1 MQYSQ
6 NQRESALKANLA
18 DYFRRNGYKC
28 EEHGNEGEVH
38 IRGFDGLWVNEKTNQ
53 WFWFSK
59 QIGGENPIDCVAEVL
74 FKSDASIAINELS
87 TEPFQKNVS
96 NSPQKR
102 TAQIHEKAKEY
113 IEPLITVLGSHTN
126 GFDVKSMGFETD
138 RKYTVTEFNAAL
150 VKATDTWFNSS
161 RNDDKAGISHLDSV
175 IISIENVDKEPY
187 TFKFN
192 LPDTYSSVQ
201 DIVEINPMP
210 LTAKVSSDAVIE
222 KLNEAEAH
230 SIKSQEKN
238 QGTELELPVN
248 EHEKKRVFAYLIK
261 ERKIDAKLVQELVEK
276 KLLYQGAVRYKDK
289 DGNEQFAKGNAVFVR
304 KDIDGNIV
312 GAEIHGTN
320 TFKRF
325 KKIAGTGDENLF
337 QYAIGTPNKVY
348 AFESA
353 IDLLSF
359 KMLADPQKIKDSLL
373 VSMGGLKPN
382 ALKKFEANG
391 LKIYSCV
398 DNDESGRKFNEV
410 NGFKSAGKRLS
421 EEGVKDWNE
430 LLKKRVQELS
440 KKIEAPTETLKKK
453 VEAPTENAEKKK
465 PIHKSPRR

>member
-1 MQYSQ
+1 MQVSK
-6 NQRESALKANLA
+6 NQIESARKANLA
-18 DYFRRNGYKC
+18 EFFRNSGYEC
-28 EEHGNEGEVH
+28 ETHGAEIHVKGFGGLYVNTNTNSWYQFSEQ
-38 IRGFDGLWVNEKTNQ
+38 RGDK
-53 WFWFSK
+53 
-59 QIGGENPIDCVAEVL
+59 NPLNCLTTVL
-74 FKSDASIAINELS
+74 GMDFTSAVSALS
-87 TEPFQKNVS
+87 SEAFQKNIS
-96 NSPQKR
+96 NLSQNK
-102 TAQIHEKAKEY
+102 TTQIHEKAKEY
-113 IEPLITVLGSHTN
+113 SEPLITVLGSHTN

-161 RNDDKAGISHLDSV
+161 RNDDMAGISHSDSV

-210 LTAKVSSDAVIE
+210 LTAKMSSDAVIE

-230 SIKSQEKN
+230 HIKSQEKN
-238 QGTELELPVN
+238 QNTELELPVN
-248 EHEKKRVFAYLIK
+248 EHEKKRIFAYLTK
-261 ERKIDAKLVQELVEK
+261 ERYISSKLVQELVDK
-276 KLLYQGAVRYKDK
+276 KLLYQGSVKYKDK
-289 DGNEQFAKGNAVFVR
+289 DGNEKFAKGNAVFIQ

-325 KKIAGTGDENLF
+325 KKIAGAGDENLF
-337 QYAIGTPNKVY
+337 QYAIGTPKKVY
-348 AFESA
+348 AFEST

-359 KMLADPQKIKDSLL
+359 RMLADPEKIKDSLL

-398 DNDESGRKFNEV
+398 DNDEKGEKFNKV
-410 NGFKSAGKRLS
+410 NGFHSAGRKLS

-440 KKIEAPTETLKKK
+440 KNIEAPAEVSQKKAEASTQKTE
-453 VEAPTENAEKKK
+453 EKNSPK
-465 PIHKSPRR
+465 PPKR